1 MFLSGFG
8 FHFVELGHFAAYL
21 ALAVALVQALAPVAA
36 RLFRRPELANIG
48 INA

>member
-21 ALAVALVQALAPVAA
+21 ALAAALAQVLAPA
-36 RLFRRPELANIG
+36 RIPRKGWFPGL
-48 INA
+48 